1 MLFMKK
7 FILIFIVISIFS
19 FNNIAIARIAIIESD
34 EFKTHQWGALEDILN
49 DWHKNLISTDEC
61 AIYGCY
67 VLSAQDSRPID
78 NSQIKK
84 LIPQNYILFK
94 KSINKEPYFFINEIY
109 KIEPLLNQKALDEFH
124 NSEWSDYEFIQEI
137 INNNEFT
144 KVIKNSPFLRDD
156 NGNEYKDFC
165 NVMKSAY
172 AQNLIKPETI
182 YFISILPRINP
193 QRYINQI
200 SLFWNQ
206 NKLKCISNCQDSL
219 ENLISSV
226 DPSTFN
232 KNKKLIKV
240 INLFWYNLCNTKSIY
255 KNIKLK

>member
-7 FILIFIVISIFS
+7 FILTFIVILIFS
-19 FNNIAIARIAIIESD
+19 FNNIAIARISIIESD

-49 DWHKNLISTDEC
+49 DWHKNLISTDKC
-61 AIYGCY
+61 ALYGCY
-67 VLSAQDSRPID
+67 VLSAQDSHPLD

-109 KIEPLLNQKALDEFH
+109 KIEPLLNQKALEEFH

-144 KVIKNSPFLRDD
+144 KVIQNSPVLRDD
-156 NGNEYKDFC
+156 NGNEYRDLC

-182 YFISILPRINP
+182 YFLSILPRINP
-193 QRYINQI
+193 KRYINKI
-200 SLFWNQ
+200 SPFWNQ
-206 NKLKCISNCQDSL
+206 NKLKCKSNCEDFS
-219 ENLISSV
+219 EEIIDHVDFSV
-226 DPSTFN
+226 FVN
-232 KNKKLIKV
+232 NKKLLKV
-240 INLFWYNLCNTKSIY
+240 INYFWFRLNNQ
-255 KNIKLK
+255 KLSNF